1 MHEEAEA
8 IELWSPS
15 FLRSL
20 KTVWQGHN
28 EQSIGQLRLRYPK
41 PIAEIPSNTHRKP
54 WTRALMWTIHRH
66 NSFENSKGD
75 NAKCCPPQALSIKG
89 DVTLGI
95 PHSRLLGRKWRCVGV
110 ERPSAG
116 KLKNPALE
124 STLPTNENFTQKEW
138 AAFGIAHLHFD
149 DYIMSKIHD
158 VAQYFQPAASKFDQ
172 WACEKAL
179 EEYKQITLR
188 TFQTA
193 SQWLSERRI
202 RA

>member
-1 MHEEAEA
+1 
-8 IELWSPS
+8 
-15 FLRSL
+15 
-20 KTVWQGHN
+20 V
-28 EQSIGQLRLRYPK
+28 
-41 PIAEIPSNTHRKP
+41 
-54 WTRALMWTIHRH
+54 
-66 NSFENSKGD
+66 
-75 NAKCCPPQALSIKG
+75 
-89 DVTLGI
+89 
-95 PHSRLLGRKWRCVGV
+95 
-110 ERPSAG
+110 
-116 KLKNPALE
+116 KNPALE

-179 EEYKQITLR
+179 EEYKQMTLR

-193 SQWLSERRI
+193 SQWLSEKRI